1 MLLHWKVLLI
11 VRHDYYSHYYD
22 YYDSFPLPEQ
32 ALQGSREIGS
42 AEAAF
47 RQRRRETEVAVALAE
62 RLDAAAGR
70 EEAWSEDQV
79 GDTDEMWTRYVDEVY
94 GARCG
99 RDRRGSQRACRRARS
114 GCGCSTPLEGA
125 TPRTPLLLP
134 LGRPRQ
140 PRRGAFLL
148 RTSRP
153 PGSQGSASRPEF
165 FLQNSGG
172 PGGIQEH
179 GPMRVLRKYT

>member
-1 MLLHWKVLLI
+1 M
-11 VRHDYYSHYYD
+11 
-22 YYDSFPLPEQ
+22 
-32 ALQGSREIGS
+32 
-42 AEAAF
+42 
-47 RQRRRETEVAVALAE
+47 ALAE

-79 GDTDEMWTRYVDEVY
+79 GGMDEIRTRYGRDTDEIRDEI
-94 GARCG
+94 GAV
-99 RDRRGSQRACRRARS
+99 RRGLVAERVRVAA
-114 GCGCSTPLEGA
+114 A
-125 TPRTPLLLP
+125 PRHWKVLHLVRHYYYH
-134 LGRPRQ
+134 LGVPVSHVAG
-140 PRRGAFLL
+140 PSL

-179 GPMRVLRKYT
+179 GPMRVLRKYI

>member
-1 MLLHWKVLLI
+1 LLLHWKVLLI

-70 EEAWSEDQV
+70 EEAWCEDQV
-79 GDTDEMWTRYVDEVY
+79 GGMDEIRTRYGRDTDEIRDEI
-94 GARCG
+94 GAV
-99 RDRRGSQRACRRARS
+99 RRGPVAERVRVAAAPRHWKV
-114 GCGCSTPLEGA
+114 L
-125 TPRTPLLLP
+125 PRTPLVLL
-134 LGRPRQ
+134 
-140 PRRGAFLL
+140 LL
-148 RTSRP
+148 
-153 PGSQGSASRPEF
+153 
-165 FLQNSGG
+165 L
-172 PGGIQEH
+172 
-179 GPMRVLRKYT
+179 Y